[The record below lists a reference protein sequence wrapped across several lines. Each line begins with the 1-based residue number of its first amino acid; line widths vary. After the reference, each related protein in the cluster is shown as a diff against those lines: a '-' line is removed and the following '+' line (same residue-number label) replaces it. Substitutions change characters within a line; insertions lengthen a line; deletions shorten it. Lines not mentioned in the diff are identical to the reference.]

1 MSTLH
6 TVNKSPFTYS
16 TLTSCMSVC
25 NEADGI
31 LLLEDGV
38 FGAMACAPCADQLR
52 GLINR
57 GVKVYA
63 LDSDIKARG
72 LQEKILSDIQ
82 LTNYSEF
89 VQLSIRHRC
98 VQSWY

>member
-6 TVNKSPFTYS
+6 TVNKSPFAVN
-16 TLTSCMSVC
+16 TLASCLDACSSDD
-25 NEADGI
+25 AI

-38 FGAMACAPCADQLR
+38 FGAINPSPCANSLAQCMA
-52 GLINR
+52 R

-63 LDSDIKARG
+63 LASDLKARG
-72 LQEKILSDIQ
+72 LDQRLHQQIEVTDYPGFVALSLD
-82 LTNYSEF
+82 Y
-89 VQLSIRHRC
+89 RC

>member
-6 TVNKSPFTYS
+6 TVNKSPFTHG
-16 TLTSCMSVC
+16 TLASCLLIC
-25 NEADGI
+25 TQNDGI

-38 FGAMACAPCADQLR
+38 FGALPNTPCADRLQE
-52 GLINR
+52 LIEH

-63 LDSDIKARG
+63 LNSDIKARG
-72 LQEKILSDIQ
+72 LQERLLANIVLSDY
-82 LTNYSEF
+82 TGF
-89 VQLSIRHRC
+89 VQLSIDHRC

>member
-16 TLTSCMSVC
+16 TLTSCISVC
-25 NEADGI
+25 SDADAI

-38 FGAMACAPCADQLR
+38 FGAMSTAPCAEQLQ
-52 GLINR
+52 GLIKR
-57 GVKVYA
+57 GTKVYA
-63 LDSDIKARG
+63 LDSDVKARG
-72 LQEKILSDIQ
+72 LQEKILSDIL

-89 VQLSIRHRC
+89 VQLSIHHRC

>member
-6 TVNKSPFTYS
+6 TVNKSPFTYT
-16 TLTSCMSVC
+16 TLSSCLEVC
-25 NEADGI
+25 GPSDGI

-38 FGAMACAPCADQLR
+38 FGAIESAPCANKLTK
-52 GLINR
+52 LIEG

-63 LDSDIKARG
+63 LSGDVKARG
-72 LQEKILSDIQ
+72 LQEKLRKDI
-82 LTNYSEF
+82 TVTDYNGF
-89 VQLSIRHRC
+89 VQLSIEHRC

>member
-6 TVNKSPFTYS
+6 TVNKSPFTHN
-16 TLTSCMSVC
+16 TLTSCLSIC
-25 NEADGI
+25 APNDGI

-38 FGAMACAPCADQLR
+38 FGAMATAPCAARLAE
-52 GLINR
+52 LITQ

-63 LDSDIKARG
+63 LINDIKARG
-72 LQEKILSDIQ
+72 LQEKLLNKIVPTD
-82 LTNYSEF
+82 YPGF
-89 VQLSIRHRC
+89 VQLTIDHRC

>member
-6 TVNKSPFTYS
+6 TVNKSPFTHG
-16 TLTSCMSVC
+16 TLLSCLAIC
-25 NEADGI
+25 AQDDGI

-38 FGAMACAPCADQLR
+38 FAAISSAPCAAKLQELVA
-52 GLINR
+52 G

-63 LDSDIKARG
+63 LSNDIKARG
-72 LQEKILSDIQ
+72 LPGKLAKNIIVTD
-82 LTNYSEF
+82 YAGF
-89 VQLSIRHRC
+89 VQLSIDHRC